1 MFCNQFVTKIKEWL
15 NMTNQ
20 AQLLKGL
27 MWVKQ
32 QQGTGCLV
40 LTLGTDCWQFY
51 LFMGRL
57 VYATGGVHPVR
68 RWRRLW
74 PQHCPA
80 HHPAPQRVQGDLPW
94 DYPLVAQ
101 ALTQGLITKEQAQ
114 TFAQAWSDATLL
126 ECLMTWERK
135 STLTPQMKWQAGRE
149 LPQRWML
156 VQVDYWWQT
165 GQTQLAQW
173 QSLVA
178 IGLERVPVI
187 DRPGQLKNL
196 VSAAA
201 YQHLTQVLDG
211 RSTCW
216 EVAQRVGRPV
226 AQVVGSLRTFIDDGV
241 ILLKEVA
248 DLPVPVMQVV
258 PPQRQQHRPMI
269 ACIDDSPVV
278 GQALRHILEPAG
290 YEVLSITDP
299 LRSLSVLLQRKP
311 VLIFLDLVMPET
323 NGYEIC
329 TFLRKSAAFQTTPIV
344 ILTGQ
349 GGVIDRV
356 RAKLCG
362 ANDFMAKP
370 PVPQRVVEVVQT
382 LLPAASPEP
391 SAPLAAAC

>member
-1 MFCNQFVTKIKEWL
+1 
-15 NMTNQ
+15 
-20 AQLLKGL
+20 
-27 MWVKQ
+27 
-32 QQGTGCLV
+32 
-40 LTLGTDCWQFY
+40 
-51 LFMGRL
+51 
-57 VYATGGVHPVR
+57 
-68 RWRRLW
+68 
-74 PQHCPA
+74 
-80 HHPAPQRVQGDLPW
+80 LPW
-94 DYPLVAQ
+94 DYCLVAQ
-101 ALTQGLITKEQAQ
+101 ALTQGVITKEQAQ

-135 STLTPQMKWQAGRE
+135 STLTPQIKWQAGRE

-156 VQVDYWWQT
+156 VRVDYWWQT

-173 QSLVA
+173 QSLVP

-248 DLPVPVMQVV
+248 DLPAPVMQVV
-258 PPQRQQHRPMI
+258 SSPPVLNRPVI
-269 ACIDDSPVV
+269 ACIDDSPLV
-278 GQALRHILEPAG
+278 GQALRHILEPVG

-299 LRSLSVLLQRKP
+299 LRSVSVLLQRKP

-356 RAKLCG
+356 RAQLCG

-370 PVPQRVVEVVQT
+370 PVAQRVVEVVQT
-382 LLPAASPEP
+382 LLPAASPEY

>member
-1 MFCNQFVTKIKEWL
+1 
-15 NMTNQ
+15 MTNQ
-20 AQLLKGL
+20 GQLLKGL

-40 LTLGTDCWQFY
+40 LTLGQTCWRFY
-51 LFMGRL
+51 LYLGRL

-74 PQHCPA
+74 PQHCPG
-80 HHPAPQRVQGDLPW
+80 HHPAPQRVQGNLPW
-94 DYPLVAQ
+94 DYQMVAQ
-101 ALTQGLITKEQAQ
+101 ALTQGAMTKEQVQ
-114 TFAQAWSDATLL
+114 TFVQAWSDATLL
-126 ECLMTWERK
+126 ECLMTWQRQP
-135 STLTPQMKWQAGRE
+135 TLTPQIQWQAGAE

-156 VQVDYWWQT
+156 VQVDYWWQA
-165 GQTQLAQW
+165 GQEQLAKW
-173 QSLVA
+173 QSLVS

-187 DRPGQLKNL
+187 DRPGKLKNL
-196 VSAAA
+196 VSATA
-201 YQHLTQVLDG
+201 YQHLVQVLDG
-211 RSTCW
+211 RSTLW
-216 EVAQRVGRPV
+216 EIAQRVGRPV
-226 AQVVGSLRTFIDDGV
+226 EQVAGSLRGFIEEGVV
-241 ILLKEVA
+241 ILQEVP
-248 DLPVPVMQVV
+248 DLPAPVITVV
-258 PPQRQQHRPMI
+258 SSSKPVHRPVI

-278 GQALRHILEPAG
+278 AQALRRIVEPAG
-290 YEVLSITDP
+290 YEALGITDP

-370 PVPQRVVEVVQT
+370 PVAERVLEVVQT
-382 LLPAASPEP
+382 YTAGATV
-391 SAPLAAAC
+391 PLAAAC

>member
-1 MFCNQFVTKIKEWL
+1 MGD
-15 NMTNQ
+15 Q
-20 AQLLKGL
+20 AQLLRSL

-32 QQGTGCLV
+32 QQGTGCLA

-80 HHPAPQRVQGDLPW
+80 HDPAPQRVQGDLPW
-94 DYPLVAQ
+94 DYSLVAQ
-101 ALTQGLITKEQAQ
+101 ALTQGVITKEQAQ

-135 STLTPQMKWQAGRE
+135 STLTPQIKWQAGRE

-156 VQVDYWWQT
+156 VRVDYWWQT

-173 QSLVA
+173 QSLVP

-248 DLPVPVMQVV
+248 DLPAPVMQVV
-258 PPQRQQHRPMI
+258 SSPPVLNRPVI
-269 ACIDDSPVV
+269 ACIDDSPLV
-278 GQALRHILEPAG
+278 GQALRHILEPVG

-299 LRSLSVLLQRKP
+299 LRSVSVLLQRKP

-356 RAKLCG
+356 RAQLCG

-370 PVPQRVVEVVQT
+370 PVAQRVVEVVQT
-382 LLPAASPEP
+382 LLPAASPEY

>member
-1 MFCNQFVTKIKEWL
+1 MNQEP
-15 NMTNQ
+15 
-20 AQLLKGL
+20 LLKGL
-27 MWVKQ
+27 MWVKRQ
-32 QQGTGCLV
+32 QRTGCLV
-40 LTLGTDCWQFY
+40 VRLGTHTWRFF

-74 PQHCPA
+74 AEHCPQ
-80 HHPAPQRVQGDLPW
+80 HHPAPQRSSGDCPW
-94 DYPLVAQ
+94 EYAQVAQ
-101 ALTQGLITKEQAQ
+101 AVDQRGITPEQAQ
-114 TFAQAWSDATLL
+114 AFVQAWSDATLL

-135 STLTPQMKWQAGRE
+135 HNLTPQIEWQAGQE

-156 VQVDYWWQT
+156 LQVDYWWQT
-165 GQTQLAQW
+165 GQAQLVKW
-173 QSLVA
+173 QSLVG

-201 YQHLTQVLDG
+201 YQHLTQILDG
-211 RSTCW
+211 RSTFW
-216 EVAQRVGRPV
+216 EIVQRVGRPV
-226 AQVVGSLRTFIDDGV
+226 VQVVGSLRTFIDDGV
-241 ILLKEVA
+241 IVLKEVE
-248 DLPVPVMQVV
+248 DLPAPVVQVV
-258 PPQRQQHRPMI
+258 SSPRPTQHRPVI

-290 YEVLSITDP
+290 YEVLTITDP

-382 LLPAASPEP
+382 LLPAATP
-391 SAPLAAAC
+391 ALAAAC